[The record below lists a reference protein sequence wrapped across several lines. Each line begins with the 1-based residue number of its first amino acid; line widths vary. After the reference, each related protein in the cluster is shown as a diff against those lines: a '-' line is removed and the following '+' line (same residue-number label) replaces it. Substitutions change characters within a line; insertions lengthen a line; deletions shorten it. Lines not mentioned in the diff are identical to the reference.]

1 MNKRRFALAVFA
13 SLSLASLSPSAAF
26 ADASQFLPS
35 AAARSGIAGYGASS
49 LVKSDGTYWTWGDG
63 RSAPTQIAG
72 LSDVETVLEG
82 NLVVKKDGSV
92 WHWEKTDSA
101 DGAKVEKVE
110 GLTKP
115 VAVQYTYYGAL
126 AVDAEGNVF
135 RAEMKD
141 RGPDMT
147 RFAPV
152 TGIEDVVDL
161 TYYYDGRTRDGQA
174 QWVFLKRDGTVW
186 KNADYALD
194 RFKPIPSAG
203 PASAIQSQLVLK
215 KDGTVSAWP
224 IDYTGVAPSWN
235 GDAAVRVPGLS
246 GIRSV
251 WTNTNTNLAIDA
263 DGKLWFWGATITG
276 WSDNTTL
283 HDQTTPVQLKG
294 LSRVKAAYAVERSL
308 VALSEDGK
316 LYETSIERSSMPAAP
331 EFKLLSAD
339 VGSVLASS
347 RHLIYQK
354 TDGTLWGWGVNKA
367 GQLGYGDLEF
377 EHLTPVPVQ
386 PPIAVTVNGET
397 ARLSNGVIVRSGQ
410 TFVPL
415 RSVFEKLGA
424 KISWDANSKVAVVE
438 RQSAAGGSDSRRT
451 VILVDFKSSSITL
464 NGEPVKLAND
474 PFGVGG
480 VSYLPLRFVSE
491 TLGAKVDWKKEEN
504 RIDIAMK

>member
-1 MNKRRFALAVFA
+1 MNKRRLALAVFA
-13 SLSLASLSPSAAF
+13 SLSLASISPAA
-26 ADASQFLPS
+26 ALAAESLFLPS
-35 AAARSGIAGYGASS
+35 VADHGGIAGYGANS

-72 LSDVETVLEG
+72 LADVETVLEG

-110 GLTKP
+110 GLTRP
-115 VAVQYTYYGAL
+115 VAVRYTYYGTL

-152 TGIEDVVDL
+152 TGIGDVADL
-161 TYYYDGRTRDGQA
+161 TYYYDGRNRDGQA

-186 KNADYALD
+186 KNADYAFD
-194 RFKPIPSAG
+194 RFVPIPSAG
-203 PASAIQSQLVLK
+203 PASSVQSQLVLK
-215 KDGTVSAWP
+215 KDGTVLAWP
-224 IDYTGVAPSWN
+224 IDNTGTAPSWN

-263 DGKLWFWGATITG
+263 EGKLWFWGATITG
-276 WSDNTTL
+276 WTDSTVL
-283 HDQTTPVQLKG
+283 HNRTTPVQLKG
-294 LSRVKAAYAVERSL
+294 LPRVKTAYAVERSL

-316 LYETSIERSSMPAAP
+316 LYATSIERSDMPAAP

-339 VGSVLASS
+339 VGSVLASK

-386 PPIAVTVNGET
+386 PPVAVTVNGET

-424 KISWDANSKVAVVE
+424 KISWDENGKVAAVE
-438 RQSAAGGSDSRRT
+438 RQSGAEGSASGDT
-451 VILVDFKSSSITL
+451 IILVDFKSSSITL
-464 NGEPVKLAND
+464 NGKPVKLAND
-474 PFGVGG
+474 PFGIGG

-491 TLGAKVDWKKEEN
+491 SLGAKVDWKKEEN
-504 RIDIAMK
+504 RIDIEMK